1 MSYQERRPGGG
12 HSQSASRGPV
22 TERVDID
29 SVRKIIIKDEPQLLV
44 LTAQAIG
51 KQMAE
56 QKVTTSQV
64 RNIFGP
70 VRVLQL
76 RWRVKDSQEA
86 DDVFRQIMLLR
97 PKIAYQAKRT
107 ANLAMLRDVL
117 DAAIEEIGKAETREE
132 RFIRFRRFVELFE
145 AILAYH
151 TAEGG
156 KTS

>member
-1 MSYQERRPGGG
+1 MSYQERRSGGG
-12 HSQSASRGPV
+12 NPQSASRGPV
-22 TERVDID
+22 TEKADINA
-29 SVRKIIIKDEPQLLV
+29 VRKIIISDEPQLLIQ
-44 LTAQAIG
+44 TARAIG

-56 QKVTTSQV
+56 QRVTTSQV

-76 RWRVKDSQEA
+76 RWRVEDSQDA

-117 DAAIEEIGKAETREE
+117 DAAIEEIGKAGTRKE
-132 RFIRFRRFVELFE
+132 RFTRFRRFVEFFE
-145 AILAYH
+145 SILAYH